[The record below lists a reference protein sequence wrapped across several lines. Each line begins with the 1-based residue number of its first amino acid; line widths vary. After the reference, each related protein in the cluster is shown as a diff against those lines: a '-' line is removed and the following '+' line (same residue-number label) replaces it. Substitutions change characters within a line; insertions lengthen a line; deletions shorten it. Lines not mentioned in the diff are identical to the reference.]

1 MTEAFSRE
9 PEAPAPVVRSPL
21 ATDRRYVTYLVII
34 ALAGWSLASYDFNL
48 LVLTIP
54 DIADDLKLSSSAV
67 GLLGFIVYA
76 AMFVITLAVGYG
88 MDTRGRKW
96 MWMFCLGA
104 AAIFTGLTFFVQNYW
119 ELAAVRALASGFANA
134 ELAISITLVNEQV
147 PARRRGLLYSIVQ
160 GGWPVGVFLASG
172 VYLLTSSHGW
182 RYVFIWGV
190 VPLALVM
197 VGRIWVRESDR
208 FEHVKEVR
216 KALEE
221 DDQGRVQQLLER
233 YPVDISEVR
242 KGTVREL
249 FASAGE
255 VRRRLSIITVVWL
268 LYSTSW
274 VATNVYITYWLTHSR
289 DWTASQAAQLLLIA
303 GGVGFFFY
311 ILGGWVGERFGR
323 RSVLV
328 VSGLLTGPL
337 NLALFFVH
345 HHMAVAI
352 LYFLVYQATNGT
364 WSGAGYAYW
373 AECFP
378 TRVRGTAIGWL
389 GSMFTGGLI
398 IGSLLWTALVGST
411 SAATTWL
418 IIAVG
423 IGCAQGLSTLVLPR
437 ITPGRELEDVIT

>member
-1 MTEAFSRE
+1 MTQTHQPA
-9 PEAPAPVVRSPL
+9 APRSPL
-21 ATDRRYVTYLVII
+21 AADKRYVVYLVII

-54 DIADDLKLSSSAV
+54 DIAKDLKLSSSAV

-76 AMFVITLAVGYG
+76 AMFAITLAVGYG

-96 MWMFCLGA
+96 MWMFCLA
-104 AAIFTGLTFFVQNYW
+104 AAAVFTGLTFFVQNYW
-119 ELAAVRALASGFANA
+119 QLAAVRALASGFANA

-182 RYVFIWGV
+182 RFVFIWGV
-190 VPLALVM
+190 VPLLLVI
-197 VGRIWVRESDR
+197 VGRMWVRESDR
-208 FEHVKEVR
+208 FEHIREVR
-216 KALEE
+216 QAVAAG
-221 DDQGRVQQLLER
+221 DQARVDRLLER
-233 YPVDISEVR
+233 YPVDVSEVH

-249 FASAGE
+249 FASAGT
-255 VRRRLSIITVVWL
+255 VRRHLSIITLVWL

-289 DWTASQAAQLLLIA
+289 GWSASGAAKLLLVA
-303 GGVGFFFY
+303 GGIGFFFY
-311 ILGGWVGERFGR
+311 ILGGFIGERFGR

-345 HHMAVAI
+345 AQVAVAVI
-352 LYFLVYQATNGT
+352 YFVVYQATNGT

-398 IGSLLWTALVGST
+398 IGSLLWTALIGTT
-411 SAATTWL
+411 SAAVTWL

-423 IGCAQGLSTLVLPR
+423 IGFAQGISTLLLPR
-437 ITPGRELEDVIT
+437 IRPGQELEQVVT